1 MNLVVDIG
9 NSFTKF
15 AFFEQ
20 DSIVEK
26 HQFKNN
32 VSIIINKI
40 TRFKTVDN
48 VIISSVNDELSK
60 AVKNAIKT
68 ITKNILI
75 FNYKTKIPIKNKYIA
90 KKTLGLDRLAGV
102 IGANEIFPNKNIL
115 VFDAGT
121 ALTIDFINKRN
132 EFLGGNISPGL
143 QMRFNSLHN
152 YTSKLPLIEKSEDF
166 PEMGKTTEEAII
178 AGIQKGIIFEIDSYI
193 TEFKNNYDELQVV
206 FTGGDSFFFE
216 KNLKNTIFANSN
228 LVLIGLHKVLKFNV

>member
-26 HQFKNN
+26 LQFANN
-32 VSIIINKI
+32 PKQISEAVNS
-40 TRFKTVDN
+40 FKTIDN
-48 VIISSVNDELSK
+48 TIISSVNNELTETLET
-60 AVKNAIKT
+60 AIKNL
-68 ITKNILI
+68 TKNILI
-75 FNYKTKIPIKNKYIA
+75 FNYKTKIPIENKYIA

-102 IGANEIFPNKNIL
+102 IGANEIFPNDNIL

-121 ALTIDFINKRN
+121 ALTIDFINNKN
-132 EFLGGNISPGL
+132 EYLGGNISPGL

-152 YTSKLPLIEKSEDF
+152 YTSKLPLIEKSEKF

-178 AGIQKGIIFEIDSYI
+178 SGIQKGIIYEIDSYI
-193 TEFKNNYDELQVV
+193 NNFKNNYDELQIV

-216 KNLKNTIFANSN
+216 KNLKNTIFVNPN